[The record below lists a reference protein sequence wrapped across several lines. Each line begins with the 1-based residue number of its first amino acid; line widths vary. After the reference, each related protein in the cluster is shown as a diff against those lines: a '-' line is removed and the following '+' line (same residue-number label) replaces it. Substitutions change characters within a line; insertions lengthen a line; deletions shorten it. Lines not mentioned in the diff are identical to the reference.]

1 MPIIFN
7 GETFSN
13 GGTVTLNL
21 GDGDVSLSAI
31 LASVD
36 GSDPVQVWKKEQQF
50 SGGSVNWNNINK
62 DNSGY
67 LSNAMDLRGFSTISF
82 YLNGYYAYGA
92 QSGWGRISIRYSDGT
107 LQEIVRWTSNTTF
120 GASHTMSL
128 AGKTNEQ
135 LNGARIYADTHI
147 AYEVATGVYNL
158 LQATCGTITAR

>member
-1 MPIIFN
+1 MPIILN
-7 GETFSN
+7 EETFSN

-21 GDGDVSLSAI
+21 GDGDVNVTEI
-31 LASVD
+31 YASVD

-67 LSNAMDLRGFSTISF
+67 LSDAMDLRGFSTISF

-147 AYEVATGVYNL
+147 AYEVATGVYNY
-158 LQATCGTITAR
+158 LQATCGTITAQ

>member
-13 GGTVTLNL
+13 GGTVTLNI

-31 LASVD
+31 YASVD

-67 LSNAMDLRGFSTISF
+67 LSDAMDLRGFTTITMR
-82 YLNGYYAYGA
+82 LNGYYAYGA
-92 QSGWGRISIRYSDGT
+92 DSGWGRICVRYSDGT
-107 LQEIVRWTSNTTF
+107 LQEIVRWSRNTRFDSTYTITLT
-120 GASHTMSL
+120 GTDA
-128 AGKTNEQ
+128 Q
-135 LNGARIYADTHI
+135 RNGARIWAETHI
-147 AYEVATGVYNL
+147 AYEVATGAYNL
-158 LQATCGTITAR
+158 LQATCGTITAQ